1 MKILTCPINGPRPLQ
16 EFVYGGVIRPMP
28 DANTSS
34 DKQWAEY
41 VFNRAGEP
49 GVHREWWYHAA
60 SGTWF
65 IAGRDHL
72 KDEILR
78 TYLYNAKDAAG
89 GGSTGHTGLAA
100 SLAAWTAEHG
110 SAATAGQGGAE

>member
-16 EFVYGGVIRPMP
+16 EFVYGGVIRHMP
-28 DANTSS
+28 DSNTAT
-34 DKQWAEY
+34 DQQWADY

-49 GVHREWWYHAA
+49 GVHKEWWYHVA

-65 IAGRDHL
+65 IAERDHL

-78 TYLYNAKDAAG
+78 TYLYKREEAANA
-89 GGSTGHTGLAA
+89 GHVGLAA
-100 SLAAWTAEHG
+100 SQADGNAEPG
-110 SAATAGQGGAE
+110 TDATGAQGGAEQA